1 MRGTIDADLMRER
14 IRELRKANGMTLQAV
29 GEAMGV
35 TKQAV
40 SQMENNPTGMSL
52 KTLMA
57 LANAIGCNVYDFFML
72 SQSTMSKHYESN
84 DEFRGIGGFADY

>member
-14 IRELRKANGMTLQAV
+14 IRTLRKANGKTLQAV

-40 SQMENNPTGMSL
+40 YQMESNPTGMSV

-57 LANAIGCNVYDFFML
+57 LANAIGCNVFDFFMP
-72 SQSTMSKHYESN
+72 S
-84 DEFRGIGGFADY
+84 

>member
-1 MRGTIDADLMRER
+1 MRGTIDADLMRDR

-40 SQMENNPTGMSL
+40 YQMESNPTGMSL

-72 SQSTMSKHYESN
+72 S
-84 DEFRGIGGFADY
+84 